1 MPQLVHEI
9 EAQRTEAS
17 VELPSASSDSITS
30 DMHKGDN
37 TVDDGGVQVDAD
49 QELLQR
55 QYELAQL
62 DRSSRA
68 NWEMIKKL
76 TVCGVAFL
84 NDAYDMFAIN
94 IVAMILGFVYYHDA
108 PGSAQNTVPKKW
120 DTLIK
125 IAVQIG
131 CLLGQLIMGRLGDK
145 VGRTTVYSAG
155 LMIAI
160 ITTIA
165 SAFSSSM
172 VKGFNVFIVLFIW
185 RVLLGFGIGSDY
197 PLTATI
203 VSEYASVHNR
213 GKLMAAVFSFQ
224 GFGNVLAP
232 IVSIIVLACFAQSVD
247 RDVQNLDYVWRII
260 IGVGCIPGVSTL
272 YWRLTM
278 TDSERFRHVND
289 NEFGPSDESTTVD
302 SESEKLLA
310 QQTPT
315 GSTSPVP
322 EEPAPDAA
330 EVALV
335 IPDEVQP
342 RRVKTFTQYFS
353 EWRHLKVLLGT
364 SIAWFSLDVAF
375 YGINLNSSIVI
386 GAIGFAGD
394 IKADRPSRYIIRNC
408 LGNIIINILGSVPGY
423 WISVFTIERLGR
435 VRIQLLGFAALTVL
449 YLILGFAYHQIL
461 DKSSGAF
468 IFIFSLAQLFQN
480 FGPNVTTFVIP
491 GEVFPTRFRST
502 AHGISAAMGKLGAI
516 VAQGGFLQLKDIGGK
531 DEWINHLLQIFAL
544 FMLLGFFVTFWI
556 PESKGKTL
564 EEICDE
570 REEYY

>member
-1 MPQLVHEI
+1 
-9 EAQRTEAS
+9 
-17 VELPSASSDSITS
+17 
-30 DMHKGDN
+30 MHKDDN
-37 TVDDGGVQVDAD
+37 TVEEGRVQVDAD

-62 DRSSRA
+62 DRSSQR

-94 IVAMILGFVYYHDA
+94 IVAMILGFVYYSDA
-108 PGSAQNTVPKKW
+108 TGSAQNTVPKKW

-172 VKGFNVFIVLFIW
+172 VRGFNVFIVLFIW

-232 IVSIIVLACFAQSVD
+232 IVSIIVLACFAQSID

-278 TDSERFRHVND
+278 TDSERFRQVNNGD
-289 NEFGPSDESTTVD
+289 ISASDESTTAD
-302 SESEKLLA
+302 SEGEKLLA
-310 QQTPT
+310 QQNLSSTP
-315 GSTSPVP
+315 SPVP
-322 EEPAPDAA
+322 DGPPAFPINSASA
-330 EVALV
+330 NSASA
-335 IPDEVQP
+335 IPDEAQL
-342 RRVKTFTQYFS
+342 RRVKTFAQYFS

-394 IKADRPSRYIIRNC
+394 IHADRPSRYITRNC

-461 DKSSGAF
+461 DKSSGTF

-531 DEWINHLLQIFAL
+531 DAWIDHLLQIFAL
-544 FMLLGFFVTFWI
+544 FMLIGFVVTFWI

>member
-1 MPQLVHEI
+1 MSFHKSGNGADIAEI
-9 EAQRTEAS
+9 S
-17 VELPSASSDSITS
+17 KDHVNDLPTGL
-30 DMHKGDN
+30 DMDER
-37 TVDDGGVQVDAD
+37 DRD
-49 QELLQR
+49 LLQR
-55 QYELAQL
+55 QRELEDL
-62 DRSSRA
+62 DDNTKV

-108 PGSAQNTVPKKW
+108 EGSAQNTVPKKW

-131 CLLGQLIMGRLGDK
+131 CLLGQLVLGRLGDK
-145 VGRTTVYSAG
+145 IGRTTVYSAS

-165 SAFSSSM
+165 SAFSNSM

-185 RVLLGFGIGSDY
+185 RVLLGFGIGGDY

-203 VSEYASVHNR
+203 VSEYASPKRR
-213 GKLMAAVFSFQ
+213 GMFISGVFSCQ

-232 IVSIIVLACFAQSVD
+232 IVGIIVTACFKSSID
-247 RDVQNLDYVWRII
+247 NDVRNLDYVWRLI
-260 IGVGCIPGVSTL
+260 IGLGCIPGVATL

-278 TDSERFRHVND
+278 EDSKRFQMETAKAAAANA
-289 NEFGPSDESTTVD
+289 DED
-302 SESEKLLA
+302 MLREKLLA
-310 QQTPT
+310 K
-315 GSTSPVP
+315 
-322 EEPAPDAA
+322 
-330 EVALV
+330 
-335 IPDEVQP
+335 QP
-342 RRVKTFTQYFS
+342 RFEGKNDEESSAESSKEIINAALGEEKPRRAKTFGQYFG

-364 SIAWFSLDVAF
+364 SIAWFALDVAF
-375 YGINLNSSIVI
+375 YGINLNSSVVI
-386 GAIGFAGD
+386 EAIGFAGNIRED
-394 IKADRPSRYIIRNC
+394 KPSHFITRNC
-408 LGNIIINILGSVPGY
+408 LGSIIINILGSVPGY
-423 WISVFTIERLGR
+423 WIAVFTIEKLGR
-435 VRIQLLGFAALTVL
+435 KTIQLMGFGMLTIL
-449 YLILGFAYHQIL
+449 YIVLGFAYHKIL
-461 DKSSGAF
+461 DKSVAGF
-468 IFIFSLAQLFQN
+468 IVLFTLAQLFQN

-502 AHGISAAMGKLGAI
+502 AHGISAAAGKLGAI
-516 VAQGGFLQLKDIGGK
+516 VAQGGFMQLKDRGGK
-531 DEWINHLLQIFAL
+531 NQFIDHLLEIFAL
-544 FMLLGFFVTFWI
+544 FMLIGFFVTFWI